1 MLARSLAT
9 AACLVAALAA
19 SARAQVDL
27 SRAQLVPLKNGA
39 RLLLV
44 PDSTAMGVEVSTWFD
59 AGVRGDKPGLSGLTR
74 LVQGLMARSEAARQV
89 ASEGGVAGSF
99 TTSDLT
105 CFYET
110 LPPGSLERGIEIEAT
125 RMKSLAATSADLEAE
140 RARARAERRTGADNG
155 PGVHGLQRL
164 YGLLYPGHPYTLPPS
179 GSEAD
184 LARITLR
191 QCQDDFKL
199 RFSPERAAVA
209 VVGRFDPA
217 QAQTLARKWIE
228 PLPRRSS
235 GSPAAPALAP
245 MRERRASE
253 PLDFDLRIVFIGWRA
268 PREGD
273 PDALA
278 LDLLGRVLSGGQSA
292 RLPTQVVGADR
303 NLLFAQAGYDGRREA
318 GLFYVF
324 GALRP
329 GVDSA
334 AVEKDLV
341 DRIGKL
347 ATEAVSPE
355 ELERARRQAELATL
369 LPWQTVHGRAMA
381 IATADLVD
389 GDFRGAWGRLDRLG
403 QVGAADLQR
412 AAGRVLKA
420 DARAVVWLVPSRR
433 AGAPGAGAGR

>member
-1 MLARSLAT
+1 MRARGLG
-9 AACLVAALAA
+9 AAIGLVAALAA
-19 SARAQVDL
+19 AAHAQVDL

-44 PDSTAMGVEVSTWFD
+44 PDSTAMAVEVSSWFG

-74 LVQGLMARSEAARQV
+74 LVQGLMARGEAGGQV
-89 ASEGGVAGSF
+89 AGEGGVAGSF
-99 TTSDLT
+99 TTPDLT

-110 LPPGSLERGIEIEAT
+110 LPAGSLELGLKLEAA

-140 RARARAERRTGADNG
+140 RARARAERRGGADRG
-155 PGVHGLQRL
+155 PGVRGLQRL
-164 YGLLYPGHPYTLPPS
+164 YGLLYPGHPYALPPS
-179 GSEAD
+179 GTDAD

-191 QCQDDFKL
+191 QCEDDFRA
-199 RFSPERAAVA
+199 RFSPERASVA

-217 QAQTLARKWIE
+217 QALALARKWIE
-228 PLPRRSS
+228 PLPRRTT
-235 GSPAAPALAP
+235 GAPAVPALAP
-245 MRERRASE
+245 MRERRVTE
-253 PLDFDLRIVFIGWRA
+253 PLDFELRLVFLGWRA

-292 RLPTQVVGADR
+292 RLPSQAVGQDR

-324 GALRP
+324 AALRP

-347 ATEAVSPE
+347 ATEPVSPE
-355 ELERARRQAELATL
+355 ELERARRQAELSTL
-369 LPWQTVHGRAMA
+369 LSWQGVHGRAMA
-381 IATADLVD
+381 IATADVVD
-389 GDFRGAWGRLDRLG
+389 GDFRGAWGRLDRIR
-403 QVGAADLQR
+403 QIGAADLQR
-412 AAGRVLKA
+412 AAAKVLKA
-420 DARAVVWLVPSRR
+420 DARGVVWLVPSRP
-433 AGAPGAGAGR
+433 AGAPGATGAR